1 MEVDAEN
8 SQLVQVPRI
17 SVRGM
22 LAINGKSVLNSLST
36 RFRETTIKMGK
47 KSCKTLRLGRTGTKL
62 YFLVL
67 MGLEL
72 SGTHNNCF
80 LAQDPYEI
88 KPVSI

>member
-36 RFRETTIKMGK
+36 RFRETTVEDGEEK
-47 KSCKTLRLGRTGTKL
+47 
-62 YFLVL
+62 
-67 MGLEL
+67 
-72 SGTHNNCF
+72 
-80 LAQDPYEI
+80 
-88 KPVSI
+88 